1 MSPTLFCNF
10 APQNSDTK
18 RVMKIAFI
26 GAGKVST
33 ALGLY
38 FKDKGFEIQGYYSRN
53 PKSAE
58 KAAQLTRSCPCTSLD
73 TLIGN
78 SQMIWITTPDDQI
91 KNVVQQISNLPIL
104 DKNKKLVLHASGV
117 HSLAI
122 LQPLKEIG
130 YQTACAHPLLAFNDP
145 FLAKEKL
152 NEVWFGIEK
161 SKNGNKRLTDFFNA
175 CGNKTLYIDSNKKVL
190 YHTAACVLSNY
201 LVTLLNASY
210 EIFEKSGVEKS
221 DIQKATLPLLESVI
235 NNLKDKDCK
244 EALTGPIKRGDQ
256 KTVKMHIERL
266 KAFMPEML
274 ELYTLM
280 GKETEKM
287 LEDENQK
294 KLEIRN

>member
-1 MSPTLFCNF
+1 
-10 APQNSDTK
+10 
-18 RVMKIAFI
+18 MKIAFI

-122 LQPLKEIG
+122 
-130 YQTACAHPLLAFNDP
+130 YN
-145 FLAKEKL
+145 
-152 NEVWFGIEK
+152 
-161 SKNGNKRLTDFFNA
+161 R
-175 CGNKTLYIDSNKKVL
+175 
-190 YHTAACVLSNY
+190 
-201 LVTLLNASY
+201 
-210 EIFEKSGVEKS
+210 
-221 DIQKATLPLLESVI
+221 
-235 NNLKDKDCK
+235 
-244 EALTGPIKRGDQ
+244 
-256 KTVKMHIERL
+256 
-266 KAFMPEML
+266 
-274 ELYTLM
+274 
-280 GKETEKM
+280 
-287 LEDENQK
+287 
-294 KLEIRN
+294 